1 MKIVIN
7 LGNFILLYPQRIAS
21 HCKKNIQKCIFFLHP
36 ICLPIYVYDTKRK
49 TSKTTTNNKW
59 QFIVESQFIL
69 LFNVKKCMKQ
79 ILYVKFFGF
88 YNTFS
93 TFTFHS
99 RCFQVLLWHS
109 KQIRFTFTIIW
120 HKILH
125 IHSELSVVF
134 VFGFI
139 SYLFSLKLGT
149 FSNFLVDK
157 NIFFLFLQQKKK
169 ENRRRE
175 KLKNLQGFV
184 LLLLLP
190 LPLPLLSSSGGAKLL
205 KLVYNFERK
214 KSYSE
219 NRNVKKKNMENHNV
233 HVGWGFFYRI
243 LFYTLHNKR

>member
-169 ENRRRE
+169 
-175 KLKNLQGFV
+175 
-184 LLLLLP
+184 
-190 LPLPLLSSSGGAKLL
+190 
-205 KLVYNFERK
+205 RK
-214 KSYSE
+214 KKIEGEKS
-219 NRNVKKKNMENHNV
+219 
-233 HVGWGFFYRI
+233 
-243 LFYTLHNKR
+243 